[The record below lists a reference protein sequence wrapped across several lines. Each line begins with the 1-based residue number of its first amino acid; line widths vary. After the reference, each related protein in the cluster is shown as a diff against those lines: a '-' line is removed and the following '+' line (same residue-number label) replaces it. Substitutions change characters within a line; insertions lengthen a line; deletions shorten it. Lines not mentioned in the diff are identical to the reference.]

1 MNKEMTPEVE
11 QIGRMHFEG
20 NIIPSTWF
28 SQITFENGKAD
39 LISITLLSEILYW
52 YRPTYIKDELTG
64 ALVEVRRKFKGNAL
78 QKSKKALAEQFGLT
92 ERQVKDSLG
101 RLEKIG
107 LIKRDFRVVQTEMGP
122 VANVQFILIIPS
134 KIEEIT
140 YPKSPKEGGGTTSER
155 HTTHERTST
164 PNTSKRTTYTENT
177 TKTTTKIKTPPNP
190 LKGEDA
196 KASVVFGKFVKLSP
210 SEYDKLCLD
219 HGKPTIDGLIDEL
232 NDYCAASK
240 PKGYNDY
247 AAAIR
252 QWLRRRKQAP
262 TQNESARTKLQ
273 QEDDKRE
280 LAAKN
285 RPIGAE
291 AATHF
296 HKQAIKKGISINLT
310 HDFIQIGVDKIYFND
325 IKFLELLKHTTQ
337 KFGMT

>member
-1 MNKEMTPEVE
+1 MNPQNVVVAPNFTQLPNIFCDYWMGVLTPAEFKVLICVARKTFGWSKTKDTISLRQIQSCTNLSKE
-11 QIGRMHFEG
+11 G
-20 NIIPSTWF
+20 IIKCLKSL
-28 SQITFENGKAD
+28 EEHG
-39 LISITLLSEILYW
+39 LINKI
-52 YRPTYIKDELTG
+52 
-64 ALVEVRRKFKGNAL
+64 
-78 QKSKKALAEQFGLT
+78 KSKTLDGDDAPNQYE
-92 ERQVKDSLG
+92 
-101 RLEKIG
+101 
-107 LIKRDFRVVQTEMGP
+107 
-122 VANVQFILIIPS
+122 IIVLDAPQ
-134 KIEEIT
+134 IQA
-140 YPKSPKEGGGTTSER
+140 
-155 HTTHERTST
+155 
-164 PNTSKRTTYTENT
+164 ENT
-177 TKTTTKIKTPPNP
+177 GGSQLSRLGVVNSVDRGVVNSVDTQYKDYTKEKPTKHTPPNP

-196 KASVVFGKFVKLSP
+196 KASLVFGKFVKLSQ